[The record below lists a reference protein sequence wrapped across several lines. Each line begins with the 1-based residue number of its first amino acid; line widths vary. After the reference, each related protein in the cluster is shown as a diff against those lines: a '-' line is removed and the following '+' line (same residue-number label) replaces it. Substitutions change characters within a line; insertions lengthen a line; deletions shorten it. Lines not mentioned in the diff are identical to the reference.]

1 MRSTPGAVLGRAPPP
16 TASAAAPVRGNTTR
30 IPAEPGIAK
39 KLHFSGRGLA
49 SLDELENDISSV
61 IEQQKASMEEGDEL
75 ILIID
80 QPDLLLA
87 ATGPSMGIGA
97 TEMADWITGL
107 QQVRLCL
114 VDRQLISTIKL
125 TSSTA
130 RTCYDFD
137 IGYGCP
143 VDT

>member
-1 MRSTPGAVLGRAPPP
+1 VPGRAPPP
-16 TASAAAPVRGNTTR
+16 TAPAPAVGGNTTQVR
-30 IPAEPGIAK
+30 AEPGIAK

-49 SLDELENDISSV
+49 SLDVLENDISSV

-97 TEMADWITGL
+97 TEMAEWITGL
-107 QQVRLCL
+107 QQVKLYHI
-114 VDRQLISTIKL
+114 DRSLSSQANLSNSTHML
-125 TSSTA
+125 
-130 RTCYDFD
+130 RF
-137 IGYGCP
+137 
-143 VDT
+143 